1 MAQNELNPL
10 HTAEAARLQEENE
23 HIIGSWRD
31 YLDMSLGLT
40 FELGRT
46 RLTAAALLKLDVD
59 SIVQLTGSTGEGVD
73 IWSGER
79 RLARGEVIMI
89 EDRTGVRI
97 NEVLAYEEL

>member
-1 MAQNELNPL
+1 MLHNETELLRAN
-10 HTAEAARLQEENE
+10 EAARLQTENE
-23 HIIGSWRD
+23 AIIASWRD
-31 YLDMSLGLT
+31 YLDMSLALT

-46 RLTAAALLKLDVD
+46 KLTARSILQLEVD

-73 IWSGER
+73 IWSSDQ

-97 NEVLAYEEL
+97 NEVLLQEEG